1 MEHTATE
8 LQREDL
14 QEKKE
19 ICSDSCPICK
29 GTGWELF
36 IDENGR
42 DVMRE
47 CSNGCRSKILHER
60 TLRFADIPEAFRDV
74 RLDNFRKEVYR
85 EPESREKIVDV
96 AKAVRYWLRGFSEFW
111 KAGVGLYFYSA
122 TKGSGK
128 TRLMVSIG
136 NELMEKYGVRVKF
149 ATSLQ
154 ILDEIRRTWDGAGK
168 EQTESRLLNSLITT
182 EILMI
187 DDFGVEQEKGWVNEK
202 FYSIINGRYIGRKV
216 TLFTSNQRLDDLHY
230 DSRIVSR
237 IQERVFQIPFPE
249 ESVRKNI
256 AEQLR
261 KQLFNGITEE
271 RR

>member
-1 MEHTATE
+1 
-8 LQREDL
+8 
-14 QEKKE
+14 
-19 ICSDSCPICK
+19 
-29 GTGWELF
+29 
-36 IDENGR
+36 
-42 DVMRE
+42 
-47 CSNGCRSKILHER
+47 
-60 TLRFADIPEAFRDV
+60 
-74 RLDNFRKEVYR
+74 
-85 EPESREKIVDV
+85 
-96 AKAVRYWLRGFSEFW
+96 
-111 KAGVGLYFYSA
+111 
-122 TKGSGK
+122 
-128 TRLMVSIG
+128 MVSIG
-136 NELMEKYGVRVKF
+136 IELMEKYGVRVKF
-149 ATSLQ
+149 ATSLH
-154 ILDEIRRTWDGAGK
+154 ILDEIRRTWDGARK
-168 EQTESRLLNSLITT
+168 EQTEARLLNSLITT